1 MILFIINGIVINLPK
16 CMKIERGW
24 KISVY
29 LFRRVFIV
37 ERINFRDRI
46 VGNVKKN
53 HAVPFVD
60 KLLLK
65 KKKLYVLRDIQYG
78 PLLFYSITEI
88 NPFHYENTTEQVNW
102 YFSSAVVSSWKGLTF
117 IIRVFFP
124 RYIVEHIFKRFNMP
138 NINIYLEC
146 ISFLKLYTRE
156 SLQSALSYMSQ
167 WSVEINYGTN
177 R

>member
-1 MILFIINGIVINLPK
+1 MIHVYTVRNSYPCRSVVNCSSEMVLSIRYSTIKKTRSGPY
-16 CMKIERGW
+16 W
-24 KISVY
+24 ISRNKY
-29 LFRRVFIV
+29 
-37 ERINFRDRI
+37 NFFCFNSSLSTE
-46 VGNVKKN
+46 GTSC
-53 HAVPFVD
+53 F
-60 KLLLK
+60 
-65 KKKLYVLRDIQYG
+65 LYISHNSVTD
-78 PLLFYSITEI
+78 I
-88 NPFHYENTTEQVNW
+88 NPFHDGPVAEKRTEQVNW

-124 RYIVEHIFKRFNMP
+124 RYSVEHIFKRFNMP

-156 SLQSALSYMSQ
+156 SLQSALLYMSQ